1 MSTQWDH
8 KKKWKEGM
16 EIQEAIVL
24 SSSYRTNQKMPNY
37 NNSKIGCGGETST
50 SFTYVLPEPLIGVT
64 SMKIS
69 SLEVPVDVY
78 FTISSY
84 YGNNKFNID
93 ELEFIIPDGN
103 YTSNEEIVN
112 ILNSVIKEKYNELGE
127 TSVLGTKRITKGL
140 ETFDISYNTPSECA
154 IYATNEGMFIYFINI
169 NYLGELTNITG
180 YDNNVLLGF
189 SNVGGDA
196 NFIYTLGWILGFRA
210 YDYNLITIEPSSN
223 IITSTNNPDNIS
235 IASDISGIYIFSV
248 SSDISPNSLTHFVKN
263 EVPANFTPTKSFLIS
278 VEDFQSNGIDNI
290 KVGFNSS
297 FLNKRILARIPF
309 IKTKDINNTFI
320 YNKYS
325 DTPVNI
331 REYKGPT
338 DITKLKV
345 ELLDDLG
352 RVINLFGADWNYVL
366 TITRTVDHSVQGR

>member
-1 MSTQWDH
+1 MSTHWDQ
-8 KKKWKEGM
+8 KKKWKEGL
-16 EIQEAIVL
+16 EVQEAIVL

-93 ELEFIIPDGN
+93 DLEFIIPDGN

-112 ILNSVIKEKYNELGE
+112 IINKVIKEKYNELGE
-127 TSVLGTKRITKGL
+127 TSVLGTKRISDGSNL
-140 ETFDISYNTPSECA
+140 YDISYNTPSDCA
-154 IYATNEGMFIYFINI
+154 IYATYKNMFIYFINI
-169 NYLGELTNITG
+169 NYLGELTTITG
-180 YDNNVLLGF
+180 YDNNVLLSF

-196 NFIYTLGWILGFRA
+196 NFTYTLGWIFGFRS
-210 YDYNLITIEPSSN
+210 YYYNLITVEPSSN
-223 IITSTNNPDNIS
+223 LITTNSNPDNIEL
-235 IASDISGIYIFSV
+235 
-248 SSDISPNSLTHFVKN
+248 SSDVSGVYVFHIPSSRSPDTISYFVRN
-263 EVPANFTPTKSFLIS
+263 EVPANFTPTKSFLVS

-320 YNKYS
+320 FNKYS

-338 DITKLKV
+338 DITKLKI

-352 RVINLFGADWNYVL
+352 RIINLFGADWNYVL
-366 TITRTVDHSVQGR
+366 TITRTLDHSV

>member
-1 MSTQWDH
+1 MTTHWDH

-24 SSSYRTNQKMPNY
+24 SSSDRTNQKMPNY
-37 NNSKIGCGGETST
+37 SNSKIGCGGETST
-50 SFTYVLPEPLIGVT
+50 SFTYILPEPLVGVT

-93 ELEFIIPDGN
+93 DLEFIIPDGN

-112 ILNSVIKEKYNELGE
+112 IINKVIKEKYYQLGE
-127 TSVLGTKRITKGL
+127 TSVLGTYRISDGSNL
-140 ETFDISYNTPSECA
+140 YDISYNTPSDCG
-154 IYATNEGMFIYFINI
+154 IYATYNDMFIYFINI
-169 NYLGELTNITG
+169 NYLGELTTITG
-180 YDNNVLLGF
+180 YNNNVLLTF

-196 NFIYTLGWILGFRA
+196 NFTYTLGWILGFRS
-210 YDYNLITIEPSSN
+210 YEYNLITIEPDSTK
-223 IITSTNNPDNIS
+223 ITADNNPDNIVLS
-235 IASDISGIYIFSV
+235 SDTSGIYVFDIP
-248 SSDISPNSLTHFVKN
+248 SSNSPDSLTYFVKN
-263 EVPANFTPTKSFLIS
+263 EVPANFTPTKSFLVS
-278 VEDFQSNGIDNI
+278 VEDFQSNGMDNI
-290 KVGFNSS
+290 KIGFNSS

-338 DITKLKV
+338 DITKIKV

-366 TITRTVDHSVQGR
+366 TITRTVDHSIQGR